1 MHAQRPLPF
10 RIGNGMPVRAPA
22 PAPASASAK
31 TQPGRPAQ
39 AEPPASIRAR
49 PVGTPVA
56 EPLT

>member
-1 MHAQRPLPF
+1 
-10 RIGNGMPVRAPA
+10 MPVRAPA
-22 PAPASASAK
+22 PDSAK

-49 PVGTPVA
+49 PVDTPVA